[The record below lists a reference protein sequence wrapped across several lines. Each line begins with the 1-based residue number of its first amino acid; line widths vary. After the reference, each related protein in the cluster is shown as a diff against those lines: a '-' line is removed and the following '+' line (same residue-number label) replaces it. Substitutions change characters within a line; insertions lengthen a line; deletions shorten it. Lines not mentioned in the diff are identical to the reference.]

1 MSETS
6 RIETAEIADADLD
19 NIAGGLSVSGSVEGL
34 TAEFTQGPNG
44 LPVLSGGSIDSVS
57 ITVKDIPLGLGSVTG

>member
-1 MSETS
+1 MSQTS

-34 TAEFTQGPNG
+34 TANFAQGPNG
-44 LPVLSGGSIDSVS
+44 LPVLTDGSIDSVS
-57 ITVKDIPLGLGSVTG
+57 VTVKDIPLGLGSATA